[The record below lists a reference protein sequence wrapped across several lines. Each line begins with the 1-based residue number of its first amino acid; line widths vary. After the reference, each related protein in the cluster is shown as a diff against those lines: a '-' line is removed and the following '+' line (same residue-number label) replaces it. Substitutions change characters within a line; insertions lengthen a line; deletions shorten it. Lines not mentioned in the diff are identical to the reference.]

1 MKLLISIRKKIDYQL
16 LFLIVKNN
24 KREKMKI
31 KLLNHD
37 VVLRVEHYD
46 AKTKVATVK
55 MFGTMC
61 KFQEHEYEVV
71 EDVQ

>member
-1 MKLLISIRKKIDYQL
+1 
-16 LFLIVKNN
+16 
-24 KREKMKI
+24 MKI
-31 KLLNHD
+31 KIFSHN

-61 KFQEHEYEVV
+61 KFREYEYKIIK
-71 EDVQ
+71 EN